1 MHVRGGLQNLITPRW
16 IFISVWWDAKHPSQ
30 STDALAA
37 NRFNEYILFWP
48 FSGLFFV
55 FHIGFPPS
63 PHYSLSVL
71 DIFCVHPLPFH
82 SLSHPAF
89 APSFYLPPF
98 VYAQAHLTS
107 GYFLLP
113 AFSAPSSTP
122 TVKASITSSKME
134 LICLYSE
141 TSHIQVAKWSYQNN
155 SRQLRVSSNGPGSIS
170 TMLPMPVTSDVVGN
184 YTCTLQLKNGQT
196 ISATQAVT
204 LPYEGG
210 SDNMV
215 SQQTASFLF
224 SSSIA
229 YYNKG
234 VLANFLSN
242 QWRECTL
249 NADDSSCVLS
259 EVHPRQHR
267 VSSSASE
274 PVVYRE
280 KRSWQIP
287 CFVSLM

>member
-1 MHVRGGLQNLITPRW
+1 MHKLILRLV
-16 IFISVWWDAKHPSQ
+16 IFSSP
-30 STDALAA
+30 
-37 NRFNEYILFWP
+37 P
-48 FSGLFFV
+48 FR
-55 FHIGFPPS
+55 H
-63 PHYSLSVL
+63 
-71 DIFCVHPLPFH
+71 
-82 SLSHPAF
+82 
-89 APSFYLPPF
+89 LPP
-98 VYAQAHLTS
+98 
-107 GYFLLP
+107 
-113 AFSAPSSTP
+113 STP
-122 TVKASITSSKME
+122 TVKASITPSKME
-134 LICLYSE
+134 LTCLYSE

-170 TMLPMPVTSDVVGN
+170 TTLPMPVTSDVAGN

-215 SQQTASFLF
+215 SQQTTSFLF

-234 VLANFLSN
+234 VLENVLSN

-259 EVHPRQHR
+259 EVHLRQHR
-267 VSSSASE
+267 VSSSARE
-274 PVVYRE
+274 PVIYRE
-280 KRSWQIP
+280 KRS
-287 CFVSLM
+287 